1 MFCLVCSG
9 HPIIFIMPCVW
20 FGLFRLCA
28 LHSCGLL
35 FGLVCSGRLF
45 DGHVLDM
52 VEFGIDKFVSMME
65 IKVSLTL
72 SFFLRSI

>member
-1 MFCLVCSG
+1 MVCSD
-9 HPIIFIMPCVW
+9 HLHYIHNAFW
-20 FGLFRLCA
+20 FGLFRSRA
-28 LHSCGLL
+28 LHSRALL

-52 VEFGIDKFVSMME
+52 VEFGIDRFVSMME